1 MNDLLENELI
11 TVEELCQMLM
21 IGKNMAYRLLNSG
34 EIKCF
39 KISREWK
46 IPRKSVYDYIQRQCS
61 GKVYVTDRKV

>member
-1 MNDLLENELI
+1 MNKIYQDELI
-11 TVEELCQMLM
+11 TVEELCQLLM

-46 IPRKSVYDYIQRQCS
+46 IPRSSVYEYIQRQC
-61 GKVYVTDRKV
+61 KTAKLK

>member
-21 IGKNMAYRLLNSG
+21 IGKNMAYKLLNAG
-34 EIKCF
+34 EIPCF

-46 IPRKSVYDYIQRQCS
+46 IPWKSVYEYIQHQC
-61 GKVYVTDRKV
+61 GINRNKNGVQA